1 MGNRVITNP
10 IIKDKVTFIK
20 TAAETNGKLTWITI
34 ELAPKG
40 GNELHYHENFT
51 ETFEPIRG
59 ELGLTLGK
67 KELILKEGESKT
79 VPVNAIHRFYNPN
92 DFPIE
97 FHVKIEPG
105 SRNLEAFLQIIY
117 GLAKDGKTNRK
128 SIPTNLWV
136 LGALSG
142 ISETLPP
149 KNTFLAKLKF
159 FANWLEKQAEKRN
172 VLAKLRREYVRF

>member
-1 MGNRVITNP
+1 MKRIISNP
-10 IIKDKVTFIK
+10 IIKDKVTFVK
-20 TAAETNGKLTWITI
+20 TAAETNGQLTWITI

-51 ETFEPIRG
+51 ETFEPIKG

-67 KELILKEGESKT
+67 EELILKEGESKT
-79 VPVNAIHRFYNPN
+79 VPKNAIHRFYNPN

-105 SRNLEAFLQIIY
+105 SRNLEEFLQIIY
-117 GLAKDGKTNRK
+117 GLAQDGKTNKK
-128 SIPTNLWV
+128 SIPTNLWT

-142 ISETLPP
+142 ISETSPP
-149 KNTFLAKLKF
+149 KNTLLAQLRFIGK
-159 FANWLEKQAEKRN
+159 WLEKQAEKKG
-172 VLAKLRREYVRF
+172 VLTKLRNKYVKF